1 MDSTPTSQTQD
12 DALVGQ
18 ASRPPRLSSLTPQSK
33 KGRFWLLAVLAA
45 LFLLFWAAGS
55 FGYALMSVSMLF
67 VFIYVPL
74 RFVFV
79 LALEGFRLL
88 GQRRQAGSLSTSPAH
103 PASAPVVASVSP
115 APKELFLNVAGSSEG
130 PYSLEE
136 VRGKLTSGVT
146 SESDYAWKEGW
157 MGWRKL
163 ADLAELRST
172 TTPPWQS
179 TANQIAPAST
189 SQPLPSGSSATAS
202 PNPKSPT
209 LHMLLKYGTICFCS
223 LLGFILVAAVLF
235 GSGSSP
241 TTNGESTAA
250 SAPAP
255 PPPPPQPLRPEQ
267 IAERLRQSTVRI
279 DAGFKVQGLVI
290 DDTYSWLGSGV
301 VFEKSEGVYW
311 ILSNA
316 HVVGSESICNS
327 KLFMDPVVL
336 QYALIVTMP
345 DGKRVKPS
353 AVMINRYLKDFAV
366 IGVPASTGNY
376 AVLPF
381 GKAQL
386 PQGQKVFAMGHP
398 MGLDG
403 TITSG
408 VISSWRTM
416 NTKLGKPYEV
426 IQTDATI
433 NAGNSGGPL
442 VDDFA
447 NLIGINT
454 FTMYRDQNAQGL
466 NFAVSAGEIARS
478 IKANELV
485 AFPLEP
491 NRIGPFVVQLNRGGG
506 R

>member
-1 MDSTPTSQTQD
+1 MLMPPPSQSAGREPFHLRRYLWPVTRGGNIRMLVWLTGLWGLGWLAYSFWDGFWFSFCFGVFALLARSVIVLVLDGMGWLRRRRSGTPDSTTVHPQMPALVSSD
-12 DALVGQ
+12 IPDALAAKAVFLRQGDATHGPFGLDELRAKV
-18 ASRPPRLSSLTPQSK
+18 ASGEASSSDYVWREGWTDWRRVVDVEDYAVSSQPLVAPTALPTPPMTAQRAGPAAQPTTIHLVLKYGTVCFC
-33 KGRFWLLAVLAA
+33 GLLA
-45 LFLLFWAAGS
+45 
-55 FGYALMSVSMLF
+55 
-67 VFIYVPL
+67 
-74 RFVFV
+74 FVFV
-79 LALEGFRLL
+79 LLMMGVGR
-88 GQRRQAGSLSTSPAH
+88 GGSVPA
-103 PASAPVVASVSP
+103 
-115 APKELFLNVAGSSEG
+115 E
-130 PYSLEE
+130 
-136 VRGKLTSGVT
+136 
-146 SESDYAWKEGW
+146 
-157 MGWRKL
+157 
-163 ADLAELRST
+163 
-172 TTPPWQS
+172 
-179 TANQIAPAST
+179 
-189 SQPLPSGSSATAS
+189 ATAMQQPS
-202 PNPKSPT
+202 
-209 LHMLLKYGTICFCS
+209 
-223 LLGFILVAAVLF
+223 
-235 GSGSSP
+235 
-241 TTNGESTAA
+241 
-250 SAPAP
+250 

-353 AVMINRYLKDFAV
+353 AVLINRHLKDFAV

-403 TITSG
+403 TFTSG

-491 NRIGPFVVQLNRGGG
+491 NRIGPFVVQLNRGGS

>member
-1 MDSTPTSQTQD
+1 MDSTPTSRTQD
-12 DALVGQ
+12 DAPGGQ
-18 ASRPPRLSSLTPQSK
+18 ASKSTRLSSLTPQSK
-33 KGRFWLLAVLAA
+33 NGRYWLLAVLAG
-45 LFLLFWAAGS
+45 LFLLFWATGS

-115 APKELFLNVAGSSEG
+115 APKELFLNVAGANQG
-130 PYSLEE
+130 PFSINEL
-136 VRGKLTSGVT
+136 RLQL
-146 SESDYAWKEGW
+146 SDGRIGTHDYLWKEGW
-157 MGWRKL
+157 MGWRKI
-163 ADLAELRST
+163 ADFTELQGT
-172 TTPPWQS
+172 LPP
-179 TANQIAPAST
+179 
-189 SQPLPSGSSATAS
+189 PLPPINQAASGTSPQTNSSRSSATANAS
-202 PNPKSPT
+202 TKSSR
-209 LHMLLKYGTICFCS
+209 LHLFLKYGTICFCS

-311 ILSNA
+311 VLSNA

-327 KLFMDPVVL
+327 KLFVDPVVL

-345 DGKRVKPS
+345 DGKRIKPS
-353 AVMINRYLKDFAV
+353 AVLINRHLKDFAV

-403 TITSG
+403 TFTSG